1 MSQAKRGVLIITS
14 VPAFS
19 RSTRLPRTG
28 LNIVV
33 VGGGSAYTGEL
44 LTGLLADGALPV
56 ERVLLLDVPAGRS
69 KVEAMAAFG
78 QRLAARAGRGAA
90 VDSALGGDAP
100 HPFAGADFVLMQY
113 RVGGLAARALDE
125 HVPLRH
131 GVVGQETVGPGG
143 FAKALRTVPV
153 AVEMAE
159 RIRAEAPT
167 AWLLNFTNPS
177 GLITEAI
184 TAVAGPRVMGLCN
197 GPYITRRLVAE
208 GLGVDVSRVALD
220 VVGLNHLSFAR
231 VFLDGADVTPAALGG
246 AGALD
251 PTWASRPEVPSN
263 QYGPA
268 LAQALGRVPS
278 AYLRYYWQPDEML
291 AEQQADVASGR
302 GTRADFLMRLEPA
315 LFRHYRDAEQVDLPP
330 GLSERGGAFYSTV
343 AVELMRALAQNQP
356 VESVVNV
363 PNGSVLPELEA
374 SAVIEV
380 SALVDGRG
388 ARPLAV
394 GPLPAAAAGLVQQV
408 KAYERLTIKAALA
421 GSHSLALAALLS
433 NPLVP
438 SRKVAER
445 LLADLLEAHATYLPR
460 FRGAS

>member
-1 MSQAKRGVLIITS
+1 M
-14 VPAFS
+14 
-19 RSTRLPRTG
+19 
-28 LNIVV
+28 V

-44 LTGLLADGALPV
+44 LTGLLADEALPV
-56 ERVLLLDVPAGRS
+56 ARVLLLDVPAGRE
-69 KVEAMAAFG
+69 KLQALAAFG
-78 QRLAARAGRGAA
+78 QRLAARAGRGTV
-90 VDSALGGDAP
+90 VDHALDGAGA
-100 HPFAGADFVLMQY
+100 HPFSGADFVLMQY

-125 HVPLRH
+125 HVPMRH

-153 AVEMAE
+153 AVALAE
-159 RIRAEAPT
+159 RVRAEAPT

-177 GLITEAI
+177 GLITEAV
-184 TAVAGPRVMGLCN
+184 TAAAGPRVVGLCN
-197 GPYITRRLVAE
+197 GPYVTRRLVAE
-208 GLGVDVSRVALD
+208 GLGLEVSRVALD

-231 VFLDGADVTPAALGG
+231 VFVDGADVTPAALGI
-246 AGALD
+246 AGGLD
-251 PTWASRPEVPSN
+251 HQWASRPEVPAN
-263 QYGPA
+263 QYGLA

-291 AEQQADVASGR
+291 AEQQADVAAGR
-302 GTRADFLMRLEPA
+302 GTRADFLLRLEPA
-315 LFRHYRDAEQVDLPP
+315 LFDHYRDPAQLGLPP
-330 GLSERGGAFYSTV
+330 GLAKRGGAYYSTV

-363 PNGSVLPELEA
+363 PNGTVLPELPA

-408 KAYERLTIKAALA
+408 KAYEQLTIQAALA
-421 GSHSLALAALLS
+421 GSRPLALAALLN

-438 SRKVAER
+438 SRQVAEG
-445 LLADLLEAHATYLPR
+445 LLADLLDAHAAHLPR
-460 FRGAS
+460 FQSA